1 MEEFTTNIY
10 TDGNSLSFSE
20 FYYLLNEKLS
30 ELFEYNGE
38 WEFDET
44 SNVISFRVYFLSE
57 DLWEAAQLLENCSK
71 QLEEDQITITWSK
84 PTNFEY

>member
-10 TDGNSLSFSE
+10 TDGSSLSFSE

-44 SNVISFRVYFLSE
+44 TNFISFKVYFLSE
-57 DLWEAAQLLENCSK
+57 DLWEAANLLEHCCK
-71 QLEEDQITITWSK
+71 ELEEEQITITWSK
-84 PTNFEY
+84 PANFEY